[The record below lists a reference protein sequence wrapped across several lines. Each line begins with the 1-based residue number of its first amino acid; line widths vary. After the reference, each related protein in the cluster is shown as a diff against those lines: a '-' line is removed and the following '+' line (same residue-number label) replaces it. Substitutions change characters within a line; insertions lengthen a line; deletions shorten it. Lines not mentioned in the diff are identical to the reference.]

1 MVKHIK
7 STDSSKSCSSKGK
20 ALRTHYKNT
29 YEVGKA
35 IKGMLLKKA
44 EQYLKEV
51 LEHKRCIP
59 YTKYDGSMGRT
70 GQAIQFG
77 LTKGRW
83 PEKSIKIVLG
93 LLKNAGANAEA
104 KKLDVEKLVIKKVL
118 VNQAVK
124 GRRRTYR
131 AHGRINAYLSSNCH
145 VDIVCEELKEKV
157 KKEKK
162 QEKDEKKEKFI
173 NPKRHIRRALAKAY
187 ANKKFVTIG
196 GKK

>member
-20 ALRTHYKNT
+20 DLRTHYKNT

>member
-1 MVKHIK
+1 MVKTIPF
-7 STDSSKSCSSKGK
+7 TDSSKSCSTKGK
-20 ALRTHYKNT
+20 DLRTHYKNT

-187 ANKKFVTIG
+187 ANKKFGTIG